1 MDESWQET
9 SKQRTFSSDLLSG
22 AHKHLVAEIEP
33 RNFRNSLHEFI
44 TVVARV
50 VSVFGRSNPC
60 LLSSILSYHPIE
72 GQCQTLVSNVVLK
85 DESDWRKFT
94 RRYEYRA
101 CRGELRILPI
111 TTNLNY
117 FILNEEEVEESI
129 TFTRDSQW
137 KPNKS
142 WSFRQVQRIGLSGSN
157 STNQHNMGTIWA
169 HIDSKTWLCQ
179 GKAFHTNFCLHWCLE
194 YKKVTIDPTPASH
207 SCAHDHMPFHKA
219 S

>member
-111 TTNLNY
+111 ITNLNH
-117 FILNEEEVEESI
+117 FILDEEVEESVP
-129 TFTRDSQW
+129 FTRDSQR
-137 KPNKS
+137 KPNKN
-142 WSFRQVQRIGLSGSN
+142 WSFRQVQRIRLSGFT
-157 STNQHNMGTIWA
+157 STYQHNMGTIWA
-169 HIDSKTWLCQ
+169 HIDSKTWL
-179 GKAFHTNFCLHWCLE
+179 
-194 YKKVTIDPTPASH
+194 VTTKSF
-207 SCAHDHMPFHKA
+207 S
-219 S
+219 